1 MTAAADSTNVIR
13 ALRDIERD
21 IKEHVDAGDHAAA
34 EAAEPHYRRA
44 GPLLVEAK
52 EGHFVGDT
60 AGFYN
65 WAQKKFGKSQTQI
78 RAWLH
83 YAGAVEDKS
92 FKSLGKVRYSPKS
105 EGGMGQSPPRSRPW
119 TQPVDEIAER
129 ARREAFRVAQE
140 EALSRAEEREAEH
153 KLGHRLIDIGYR
165 VLAKEL
171 HPDKMR
177 GDKRAFQRLGR
188 VRDKLKHSI

>member
-1 MTAAADSTNVIR
+1 MTVATDSTNVIR
-13 ALRDIERD
+13 PLRDIEKD

-34 EAAEPHYRRA
+34 EAAEPHYRRT

-52 EGHFVGDT
+52 EGHFVGDA
-60 AGFYN
+60 AGFYD
-65 WAQKKFGKSQTQI
+65 WAQKKFGKSRTQI
-78 RAWLH
+78 RTWIG
-83 YAGAVEDKS
+83 YAGVIEDKS
-92 FKSLGKVRYSPKS
+92 FKTISNFRYSPKTK
-105 EGGMGQSPPRSRPW
+105 GGMGQAPPRSRSW
-119 TQPVDEIAER
+119 TQPVDDIAER

-140 EALSRAEEREAEH
+140 EALSRAEERDAEH